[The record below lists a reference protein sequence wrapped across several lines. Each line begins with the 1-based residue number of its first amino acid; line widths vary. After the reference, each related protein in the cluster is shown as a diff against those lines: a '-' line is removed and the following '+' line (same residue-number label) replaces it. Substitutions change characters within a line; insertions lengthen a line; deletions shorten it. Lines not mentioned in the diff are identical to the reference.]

1 MDFLTQQIVWGAFLP
16 AVIALAGLAGF
27 NWQEWRKRGVSL
39 HWGTPLALMAGY
51 LFAHWRIVGVPLTFP
66 PTDSNEWL
74 FVTAV
79 IAAIWG
85 VVEHLAA
92 KRPLLSDVG
101 RLVLVGAIAWL
112 VLRPLMG
119 NLWQG
124 STGYLWWGGL
134 ALGWWFWWSLQVRLG
149 EGIAGLLV
157 PLVLSMVAGGGGFVL
172 LWSNSSSLSQLSGA
186 VAAVTGVLVPV
197 LLWRRGIPAGAGSIA
212 SVAGV
217 LGLIWL
223 NAIAFVPVPV
233 GRIVMLALAPLTPV
247 LALTPALRR
256 KPYWVS
262 VFVCTLI
269 TAGVLTAIMVP
280 TYRAYV
286 ASGQMY

>member
-1 MDFLTQQIVWGAFLP
+1 MGFLAQQILWGALLP
-16 AVIALAGLAGF
+16 AVIALAGLIGI
-27 NWQEWRKRGVSL
+27 NWRLWREGGVFL
-39 HWGTPLALMAGY
+39 HWGTPVALIAGY
-51 LFAHWRIVGVPLTFP
+51 LFAHWRIVGLPLTFP
-66 PTDSNEWL
+66 PTDPNEWL

-85 VVEHLAA
+85 VIEHFAA

-101 RLVLVGAIAWL
+101 RLVLVGAITWL

-134 ALGWWFWWSLQVRLG
+134 ALGWWLWWSVQVRL
-149 EGIAGLLV
+149 ADRLPGLLV

-197 LLWRRGIPAGAGSIA
+197 LLWRRGIAGGAGSVA

-223 NAIAFVPVPV
+223 NAITFVPVPV
-233 GRIVMLALAPLTPV
+233 GRIIVLALASLTPV
-247 LALTPALRR
+247 LALVPALKR

-262 VFVCTLI
+262 VVVCVLI
-269 TAGVLTAIMVP
+269 TAGILTAIMVP
-280 TYRAYV
+280 TYRAYI